1 MVLCC
6 SPYPTQ
12 QLIIFILRIM
22 IGSVILGLVAGYI
35 ANVIQKGK
43 GQGCLINLVLGIV
56 GGVVGNILFGIVGF
70 SSNSVIGE
78 LICSVVGALVILWL
92 VAKLK

>member
-22 IGSVILGLVAGYI
+22 IGSIILGLVAGYI

-43 GQGCLINLVLGIV
+43 GQGCLINLVL
-56 GGVVGNILFGIVGF
+56 GIVGF